1 MNEKRGS
8 WYLLTGLILGAI
20 IGLILSM
27 TVFPVQYINTDPS
40 TLSTA
45 GKEAYRIMV
54 AQAYL
59 AEGDGG
65 RARARLAL
73 LKEANISEAVIAQAQ
88 SMLAESGGDAQARAL
103 ALLAA
108 AVSEPSLS
116 ITPLP
121 MLTPMAVVI
130 LPSEPPATAGTSAV
144 ETNQGPTSTP
154 GATNTPRPTMTP
166 QPTLGSPFVMQGQVE
181 AICDPLPAV
190 SLLQSIILDS
200 SGQAVPGV
208 RIEIS
213 QASGGIE
220 TFYTG
225 LFPEVS
231 LGYADY
237 LLQPDAV
244 YTVRIGESGQP
255 VSNLSAPVCGSDANN
270 KPTYGSLRVIFQQ
283 P

>member
-1 MNEKRGS
+1 MTEKRGS
-8 WYLLTGLILGAI
+8 WYLLTGLILGLI
-20 IGLILSM
+20 VGLILSM
-27 TVFPVQYINTDPS
+27 TVLPVQYINTDPS
-40 TLSTA
+40 TLSEA

-73 LKEANISEAVIAQAQ
+73 LKDVNPSEVVIAQAQ
-88 SMLAESGGDAQARAL
+88 SMLAESGNDARARAL

-121 MLTPMAVVI
+121 ILTPLAVEVI
-130 LPSEPPATAGTSAV
+130 PTTPAVTGTPAAGTSQGS
-144 ETNQGPTSTP
+144 TNTP
-154 GATNTPRPTMTP
+154 GATNTPRPTITP
-166 QPTLGSPFVMQGQVE
+166 QPTLGSPFVMSGEPETV
-181 AICDPLPAV
+181 CDPLPAV
-190 SLLQSIILDS
+190 SLLQVIVVDS

-208 RIEIS
+208 RVEVS
-213 QASGGIE
+213 QAAGGIE

-225 LFPEVS
+225 LYPEVS

-237 LLQPDAV
+237 QMLPDAV
-244 YTVRIGESGQP
+244 YTLRIGESGQP
-255 VSNLSAPVCGSDANN
+255 VPNLSAPLCGNDASN
-270 KPTYGSLRVIFQQ
+270 KPAYGSLRVIFTQ

>member
-1 MNEKRGS
+1 MTEKRGS
-8 WYLLTGLILGAI
+8 WYLLTGLILGLI
-20 IGLILSM
+20 VGLILSM
-27 TVFPVQYINTDPS
+27 TVLPVQYINTDPS
-40 TLSTA
+40 TLSEA

-73 LKEANISEAVIAQAQ
+73 LKDVNPSEVVIAQAQ
-88 SMLAESGGDAQARAL
+88 SMLAESGNDARARAL

-121 MLTPMAVVI
+121 MLTPLAVEVI
-130 LPSEPPATAGTSAV
+130 PTTPAVTGTPAAGTS
-144 ETNQGPTSTP
+144 QGPTNTP
-154 GATNTPRPTMTP
+154 GATNTPRPTITP
-166 QPTLGSPFVMQGQVE
+166 QPTLGSPFVMSGEPETV
-181 AICDPLPAV
+181 CDPLQAV
-190 SLLQSIILDS
+190 SLLQVIVVDS

-208 RIEIS
+208 RVEVS
-213 QASGGIE
+213 QAAGGIE

-225 LFPEVS
+225 LYPEVS

-237 LLQPDAV
+237 QMLPEAV
-244 YTVRIGESGQP
+244 YTLRIGESGQP
-255 VSNLSAPVCGSDANN
+255 VPSLSAPLCGNDASN
-270 KPTYGSLRVIFQQ
+270 KPAYGSLRVIFTQ

>member
-8 WYLLTGLILGAI
+8 WYLLTGVVLGLIV
-20 IGLILSM
+20 GLILSM
-27 TVFPVQYINTDPS
+27 AVIPVRYVNTDPS
-40 TLSTA
+40 TLSA
-45 GKEAYRIMV
+45 AEKQAYHIMV

-59 AEGDGG
+59 AEGDAG
-65 RARARLAL
+65 RALSRLAL
-73 LKEANISEAVIAQAQ
+73 LKEENPSEALIAQAQ
-88 SMLAESGGDAQARAL
+88 GMLAESGGDAQARAL

-116 ITPLP
+116 ITSLP
-121 MLTPMAVVI
+121 MLTPLAVVPI
-130 LPSEPPATAGTSAV
+130 TEPVVTGTTSV
-144 ETNQGPTSTP
+144 ETTQGATSTP
-154 GATNTPRPTMTP
+154 GATNTPRPTATP
-166 QPTLGSPFVMQGQVE
+166 QPTLGSPFIMQGEPEQV
-181 AICDPLPAV
+181 CDPLPTL
-190 SLLQSIILDS
+190 SLLQIFVMDS

-213 QASGGIE
+213 QTSGGVE

-225 LFPEVS
+225 LYPEIS

-237 LLQPDAV
+237 QMQPDAV

-255 VSNLSAPVCGSDANN
+255 VANLSAPVCGNDASN

>member
-1 MNEKRGS
+1 MTENRGS
-8 WYLLTGLILGAI
+8 WYLLTGVIIGVI
-20 IGLILSM
+20 IGLILSV
-27 TVFPVQYINTDPS
+27 TVIPVQYINTDPS
-40 TLSTA
+40 TLSA
-45 GKEAYRIMV
+45 EGKEAYRIMV

-65 RARARLAL
+65 RARSRLAL
-73 LKEANISEAVIAQAQ
+73 LQDVNPAEVVIAQAQ
-88 SMLAESGGDAQARAL
+88 SMLAESGSDARARAL

-121 MLTPMAVVI
+121 MLTPMAVEI
-130 LPSEPPATAGTSAV
+130 IPATPEDAGTSGT
-144 ETNQGPTSTP
+144 ETPQAAANTP

-166 QPTLGSPFVMQGQVE
+166 QPTLGSPFVIQE
-181 AICDPLPAV
+181 EPTIICDPLPAV
-190 SLLQSIILDS
+190 SLLQIIVLDS

-213 QASGGIE
+213 QATGGVE

-225 LFPEVS
+225 LYPEIS

-237 LLQPDAV
+237 LFQPDAV
-244 YTVRIGESGQP
+244 YTIRIGDSGQP
-255 VSNLSAPVCGSDANN
+255 VTGLSAPVCGNDASN
-270 KPTYGSLRVIFQQ
+270 KPTYGSLRVLFTQ

>member
-1 MNEKRGS
+1 MTEKRGS
-8 WYLLTGLILGAI
+8 WYLLTGVIIGLI
-20 IGLILSM
+20 IGLILSA
-27 TVFPVQYINTDPS
+27 TALPVQYINTEPS
-40 TLSTA
+40 TLSA
-45 GKEAYRIMV
+45 EGKEAYRIMV

-73 LKEANISEAVIAQAQ
+73 LQDVNPAEVVIAQAQ
-88 SMLAESGGDAQARAL
+88 SMLAESGNDARARAL

-121 MLTPMAVVI
+121 MLTPMAAEVI
-130 LPSEPPATAGTSAV
+130 PTTPVTSGTSAA
-144 ETNQGPTSTP
+144 ETSAGLTKTP
-154 GATNTPRPTMTP
+154 GATNTPRPTATP
-166 QPTLGSPFVMQGQVE
+166 QPTLGSPFVMQE
-181 AICDPLPAV
+181 EPAIICDPLPAV
-190 SLLQSIILDS
+190 SLLQIIVLDS

-213 QASGGIE
+213 QAAGGVE

-225 LFPEVS
+225 LYPEIS

-237 LLQPDAV
+237 LFQPDAV

-255 VSNLSAPVCGSDANN
+255 VTGLAAPVCGNNDEN
-270 KPTYGSLRVIFQQ
+270 KPTYGSLRVLFTQ

>member
-8 WYLLTGLILGAI
+8 WYLLTGLVLGLI

-27 TVFPVQYINTDPS
+27 TVIPVQYINTDPS

-73 LKEANISEAVIAQAQ
+73 LKEANSSEAVIAQAQ
-88 SMLAESGGDAQARAL
+88 GMLAENGSDARARAL

-121 MLTPMAVVI
+121 MLTPLAAVVV
-130 LPSEPPATAGTSAV
+130 PAEPPATAGTTTV
-144 ETNQGPTSTP
+144 DTTQGPTSTP

-166 QPTLGSPFVMQGQVE
+166 QPTLGSPYVLQGDPTT
-181 AICDPLPAV
+181 ICDPLPAV
-190 SLLQSIILDS
+190 SLLQIMVFDS
-200 SGQAVPGV
+200 SGKDVPGV

-213 QASGGIE
+213 QASGGVE

-225 LFPEVS
+225 LYPDVG

-237 LLQPDAV
+237 QMQPDAV

-255 VSNLSAPVCGSDANN
+255 VSNLSAPVCGNDSNN

>member
-8 WYLLTGLILGAI
+8 WYLLTGLIIGLI
-20 IGLILSM
+20 IGLILSA
-27 TVFPVQYINTDPS
+27 TALPVQYINTDPS
-40 TLSTA
+40 TLSDDA
-45 GKEAYRIMV
+45 KAAYRIMV

-73 LKEANISEAVIAQAQ
+73 LQEVNPAEVVIAQAQ
-88 SMLAESGGDAQARAL
+88 SMLAESGNDASARAL

-121 MLTPMAVVI
+121 MLTPMAAEVI
-130 LPSEPPATAGTSAV
+130 PATPAASGTSSA
-144 ETNQGPTSTP
+144 EITQGPTGTP
-154 GATNTPRPTMTP
+154 GATNTPRPTATP
-166 QPTLGSPFVMQGQVE
+166 QPTLGSPYVMSGE
-181 AICDPLPAV
+181 PETICDPLPAV
-190 SLLQSIILDS
+190 SLLQIIVLDA

-208 RIEIS
+208 RVEIS

-225 LFPEVS
+225 LYPEVS
-231 LGYADY
+231 PGYADY
-237 LLQPDAV
+237 LFLPDAV
-244 YTVRIGESGQP
+244 YTIRIGESGQP
-255 VSNLSAPVCGSDANN
+255 VTGLSAPLCGNDAEN
-270 KPTYGSLRVIFQQ
+270 KPAYGSLRVIFTQ

>member
-1 MNEKRGS
+1 MTEKRGS
-8 WYLLTGLILGAI
+8 WYLLTGLILGLI
-20 IGLILSM
+20 VGLILSM
-27 TVFPVQYINTDPS
+27 TVLPVQYINTDPS
-40 TLSTA
+40 TLSEA

-73 LKEANISEAVIAQAQ
+73 LKDVNPSEVVIAQAQ
-88 SMLAESGGDAQARAL
+88 SMLAESGNDARARAL

-121 MLTPMAVVI
+121 MLTPLAVEVI
-130 LPSEPPATAGTSAV
+130 PTTSAV
-144 ETNQGPTSTP
+144 TGTPPSNASQGPTNTP
-154 GATNTPRPTMTP
+154 GATNTPRPTITP
-166 QPTLGSPFVMQGQVE
+166 QPTLGSPFVMSGE
-181 AICDPLPAV
+181 PESLCNPLPAV
-190 SLLQSIILDS
+190 SLLQVIVVDS

-208 RIEIS
+208 RVEVS
-213 QASGGIE
+213 QAAGGIE

-225 LFPEVS
+225 LYPEVS

-237 LLQPDAV
+237 QMLPDAV
-244 YTVRIGESGQP
+244 YTLRIGESGQP
-255 VSNLSAPVCGSDANN
+255 VPNLSAPLCGNDASN
-270 KPTYGSLRVIFQQ
+270 KPAYGSLRIIFTQ

>member
-1 MNEKRGS
+1 MTEKRGS
-8 WYLLTGLILGAI
+8 WYLLTGVIIGMI
-20 IGLILSM
+20 IGLILSA
-27 TVFPVQYINTDPS
+27 TVLPVHYINTEPS
-40 TLSTA
+40 TLSA
-45 GKEAYRIMV
+45 EGKEAYRIMV

-73 LKEANISEAVIAQAQ
+73 LQDVNPAEVVIAQAQ
-88 SMLAESGGDAQARAL
+88 SMLAESGSDASARAL

-121 MLTPMAVVI
+121 MLPPMAAEVI
-130 LPSEPPATAGTSAV
+130 PTTPATTGTV
-144 ETNQGPTSTP
+144 EMTQGPTGTP
-154 GATNTPRPTMTP
+154 GATNTPRPTATP
-166 QPTLGSPFVMQGQVE
+166 QPTLGSPFVMSGE
-181 AICDPLPAV
+181 PEPICDPLPAV
-190 SLLQSIILDS
+190 SLLQIIVLDS

-213 QASGGIE
+213 QATGGVE

-225 LFPEVS
+225 LYPEVS

-237 LLQPDAV
+237 LFIPDVV

-255 VSNLSAPVCGSDANN
+255 VTGLSAPACGNNNDN
-270 KPTYGSLRVIFQQ
+270 KPTYGSLRVLFTQ

>member
-8 WYLLTGLILGAI
+8 WYLLTGVVLGLI
-20 IGLILSM
+20 IGLILSV
-27 TVFPVQYINTDPS
+27 TVIPVKYINTDPS
-40 TLSTA
+40 TLSAA
-45 GKEAYRIMV
+45 GKDAYRIMV

-73 LKEANISEAVIAQAQ
+73 LKEANSSEAVIAQAQ
-88 SMLAESGGDAQARAL
+88 GMLAESGSDAQARAL

-121 MLTPMAVVI
+121 MLTPLAVVT
-130 LPSEPPATAGTSAV
+130 LPTEPPATSGITTA
-144 ETNQGPTSTP
+144 ETTQGPTSTP

-166 QPTLGSPFVMQGQVE
+166 QPTLGSPYVMQGE
-181 AICDPLPAV
+181 ATTICDPLPAV
-190 SLLQSIILDS
+190 SLLQIIVLDS

-213 QASGGIE
+213 QASGGVE

-225 LFPEVS
+225 LYPEVS

-237 LLQPDAV
+237 QMQPDAV

-255 VSNLSAPVCGSDANN
+255 VSNLSAPVCGNDANN

>member
-1 MNEKRGS
+1 MTEKRGS
-8 WYLLTGLILGAI
+8 WYLLTGLILGLI
-20 IGLILSM
+20 IGLILSA
-27 TVFPVQYINTDPS
+27 TALPVQYINTDPS
-40 TLSTA
+40 TLSET

-73 LKEANISEAVIAQAQ
+73 LQDVNPAEVVISQAQ
-88 SMLAESGGDAQARAL
+88 SMLAESGSDARARAL

-121 MLTPMAVVI
+121 MLTPMAAEVI
-130 LPSEPPATAGTSAV
+130 PTTPAINGTGSV
-144 ETNQGPTSTP
+144 ETAQGPTSTP
-154 GATNTPRPTMTP
+154 GATNTPRPAATP
-166 QPTLGSPFVMQGQVE
+166 QPTLGSPFVMSGE
-181 AICDPLPAV
+181 PEPICDPLPAV
-190 SLLQSIILDS
+190 SLLQIIVFDA

-208 RIEIS
+208 RVEIS
-213 QASGGIE
+213 QATGGVE
-220 TFYTG
+220 TFFTG
-225 LFPEVS
+225 LYPEFS

-237 LLQPDAV
+237 QMLPDAV

-255 VSNLSAPVCGSDANN
+255 VTGLSAPVCGNDAAN
-270 KPTYGSLRVIFQQ
+270 KPAYGSLRVLFTQ

>member
-1 MNEKRGS
+1 MNENRGS
-8 WYLLTGLILGAI
+8 WYLLTGVILGLVV
-20 IGLILSM
+20 GLILSL
-27 TVFPVQYINTDPS
+27 TVVPVQYFNTDPS
-40 TLSTA
+40 TLSSA
-45 GKEAYRIMV
+45 GKEAYRIVV

-59 AEGDGG
+59 AEGDAG
-65 RARARLAL
+65 RAVSRLAL
-73 LKEANISEAVIAQAQ
+73 LKDVNPSEEVIAQAQ
-88 SMLAESGGDAQARAL
+88 NMLAESGSDAKARAL

-108 AVSEPSLS
+108 ALSDSSLS

-121 MLTPMAVVI
+121 MLTPMAGLVVTA
-130 LPSEPPATAGTSAV
+130 PVVSGTASAGTTQGAV
-144 ETNQGPTSTP
+144 STP
-154 GATNTPRPTMTP
+154 GPTNTPRPTMTP
-166 QPTLGSPFVMQGQVE
+166 QPTPGSPFVMLGE
-181 AICDPLPAV
+181 PEKLCDPLPAI
-190 SLLQSIILDS
+190 SLLQIFVMDS

-208 RIEIS
+208 RVEIS
-213 QASGGIE
+213 QASGGVE

-225 LFPEVS
+225 LYPEVS

-255 VSNLSAPVCGSDANN
+255 VSNLFAPVCGNDASN

>member
-1 MNEKRGS
+1 MTEKRGS
-8 WYLLTGLILGAI
+8 WYLLTGIVLGLI
-20 IGLILSM
+20 IGLILST
-27 TVFPVQYINTDPS
+27 TVLPVRYINTDPS
-40 TLSTA
+40 TLSEA

-73 LKEANISEAVIAQAQ
+73 LKETNPSEVVIAQAQ
-88 SMLAESGGDAQARAL
+88 SMLAESGNDARARAL

-121 MLTPMAVVI
+121 MLTPLAVDLI
-130 LPSEPPATAGTSAV
+130 PATPAITGTPAAGTS
-144 ETNQGPTSTP
+144 QGPTSTP

-166 QPTLGSPFVMQGQVE
+166 QPTLGSPFVMSGE
-181 AICDPLPAV
+181 PETICDPLPAV
-190 SLLQSIILDS
+190 SLLQVIVLDS

-208 RIEIS
+208 RVEVS
-213 QASGGIE
+213 QGTGGIE
-220 TFYTG
+220 TFFTG
-225 LFPEVS
+225 LYPEVS

-237 LLQPDAV
+237 QMLPDAI
-244 YTVRIGESGQP
+244 YTLRIGESGQP
-255 VSNLSAPVCGSDANN
+255 VPNLSAPLCGNDANN
-270 KPTYGSLRVIFQQ
+270 KPAYGSLRLIFTQ